1 MNQLFMPL
9 GLRLIIGAFVSIV
22 LGIIMVTVAV
32 GFEFMSITNVH
43 QPLSSSILDG
53 SITLAVGYMLYL
65 FARSVIGKH
74 SALFILETFPYVA
87 NQIEEKLSNDS
98 ISREEASKLSTSLH
112 SHVNT
117 MNTLDGFAHII
128 KLAYVLITAT
138 FIGLSFFAYY
148 KPIDIDV
155 GKFAIFET
163 VTIIGLYFSVLVY
176 MYMVNKKAYEL
187 AYRSIPARKIEW
199 EAKKFGYLANM
210 EDTL

>member
-22 LGIIMVTVAV
+22 LGIIMVTVV
-32 GFEFMSITNVH
+32 IGFEFMSITNVN

-74 SALFILETFPYVA
+74 SAVFILETFPYVT
-87 NQIEEKLSNDS
+87 NKIEEKLSNDL
-98 ISREEASKLSTSLH
+98 ITREEASKLSALLH

-117 MNTLDGFAHII
+117 ISALDGFAHLI
-128 KLAYVLITAT
+128 KLTYVFMIVT
-138 FIGLSFFAYY
+138 FVGLSFIAYH
-148 KPIDIDV
+148 KPMDIDV

-163 VTIIGLYFSVLVY
+163 VTIIGLYFSILIY
-176 MYMVNKKAYEL
+176 MYTVDKKACKL
-187 AYRSIPARKIEW
+187 V
-199 EAKKFGYLANM
+199 
-210 EDTL
+210 

>member
-32 GFEFMSITNVH
+32 GFEFMSITNAN
-43 QPLSSSILDG
+43 QRLSSSILDG

-65 FARSVIGKH
+65 FARSIIGKH
-74 SALFILETFPYVA
+74 AAVFSLETFPYIA

-98 ISREEASKLSTSLH
+98 ITGEEASKLSALLH

-117 MNTLDGFAHII
+117 IGALDGLAHII
-128 KLAYVLITAT
+128 KLTYVFMIVI
-138 FIGLSFFAYY
+138 FIGLSFVAYY
-148 KPIDIDV
+148 KPMDIDV

-176 MYMVNKKAYEL
+176 MYTVDKKANKL
-187 AYRSIPARKIEW
+187 V
-199 EAKKFGYLANM
+199 
-210 EDTL
+210 